1 VSGGPRPPPSSRRRP
16 GEGAADLLFD
26 DPTFVDKRPRA
37 ADDARADDDTTAV
50 GPHEGVHDAL
60 TVVEPDVDA
69 RARDDDAAAHARADV
84 TTEPERAPPVRRA
97 SAPAIPR
104 AGSDAPPG
112 MPRRARFFSVA
123 EGEKRFERYELMAEV
138 ASGGMATVFLA
149 RLQGAGGFQ
158 RLVAVKRLHPHLA
171 REEDFI
177 QMFLD
182 EARIAAR
189 IHHAHVVPI
198 LEIGT
203 SEGDG
208 FYLVMEYVEG
218 VTLLDLATYAAVTKS
233 EIPRGVVLRVVLDT
247 LSGLTAAHELA
258 DASGEPLHVVHR
270 DVSPSNVLIG
280 VDGSARLTDFG
291 VARAETRLS
300 STLVGTL
307 KGKVAY
313 MAPEQAK
320 RADFDHRAD
329 LFAMGV
335 ILWEMLCGRR
345 LFKAETKVET
355 LTRVMTLP
363 IPSVRSI
370 VPSIGAELDAACARA
385 LARNPEA
392 RYQTALELAE
402 ALEKAA
408 GAEVASTRQVAELV
422 QRAFGRELAERKEAI
437 RAWGEARG
445 DVGSIPPLRRST
457 RPPSASSPGAELPA
471 ASLAAPKVPV
481 ISGYGDARTPA
492 PRIDDALAEPFTGEP
507 TSAQGRSPEPPPVD
521 DARANE
527 PTVAKRRSV
536 PSIPDDVPPPGKG
549 PAGAKRIAE
558 ERAKAVA
565 SARERGVHVSH
576 IIPITAAPLPQ
587 AAIEPPTGAAPAP
600 APRPSSHPP
609 STDVQVAEAPASRSN
624 VIPKLPAERVA
635 LSPAVVAS
643 IEDAK
648 RTPIPSS
655 RPPPAEKARPEV
667 ITAQAGLRRL
677 EAYSVSEPTVLKPRP
692 KPLAQDSD
700 EPLTPLG
707 TPRPLLGYVLVA
719 VVAVAVAAA
728 LLYTWTHYQVG

>member
-1 VSGGPRPPPSSRRRP
+1 MSGGPPPSSRRRP
-16 GEGAADLLFD
+16 GVDAADLLFD
-26 DPTFVDKRPRA
+26 DPTFVDKKPQA
-37 ADDARADDDTTAV
+37 ADARAPTTTTTAV

-69 RARDDDAAAHARADV
+69 RARDDDAAANARADL
-84 TTEPERAPPVRRA
+84 TTEPERPAPVRRA
-97 SAPAIPR
+97 SVPSIPR

-112 MPRRARFFSVA
+112 MPRRARFFSLA
-123 EGEKRFERYELMAEV
+123 EGERRFERYELMAEV
-138 ASGGMATVFLA
+138 ASGGMATPFFLA

-307 KGKVAY
+307 KRSEVAS
-313 MAPEQAK
+313 PWRPSEAK

-329 LFAMGV
+329 LAYAMGV
-335 ILWEMLCGRR
+335 ILSGEMLYGKR

-355 LTRVMTLP
+355 LT
-363 IPSVRSI
+363 
-370 VPSIGAELDAACARA
+370 
-385 LARNPEA
+385 
-392 RYQTALELAE
+392 
-402 ALEKAA
+402 
-408 GAEVASTRQVAELV
+408 
-422 QRAFGRELAERKEAI
+422 
-437 RAWGEARG
+437 
-445 DVGSIPPLRRST
+445 
-457 RPPSASSPGAELPA
+457 
-471 ASLAAPKVPV
+471 
-481 ISGYGDARTPA
+481 
-492 PRIDDALAEPFTGEP
+492 
-507 TSAQGRSPEPPPVD
+507 
-521 DARANE
+521 
-527 PTVAKRRSV
+527 
-536 PSIPDDVPPPGKG
+536 
-549 PAGAKRIAE
+549 
-558 ERAKAVA
+558 
-565 SARERGVHVSH
+565 
-576 IIPITAAPLPQ
+576 
-587 AAIEPPTGAAPAP
+587 
-600 APRPSSHPP
+600 HP
-609 STDVQVAEAPASRSN
+609 
-624 VIPKLPAERVA
+624 
-635 LSPAVVAS
+635 
-643 IEDAK
+643 
-648 RTPIPSS
+648 
-655 RPPPAEKARPEV
+655 
-667 ITAQAGLRRL
+667 
-677 EAYSVSEPTVLKPRP
+677 
-692 KPLAQDSD
+692 
-700 EPLTPLG
+700 
-707 TPRPLLGYVLVA
+707 
-719 VVAVAVAAA
+719 
-728 LLYTWTHYQVG
+728 